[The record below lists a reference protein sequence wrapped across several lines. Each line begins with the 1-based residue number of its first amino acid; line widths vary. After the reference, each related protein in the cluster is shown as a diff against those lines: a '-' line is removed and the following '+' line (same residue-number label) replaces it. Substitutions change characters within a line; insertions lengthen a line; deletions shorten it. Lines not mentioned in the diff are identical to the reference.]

1 MEIGEWAGGRSG
13 VGGASCG
20 KRATMEYVVRE
31 YGVREGT
38 TVELGISGAEAMRG
52 GVEKPV

>member
-1 MEIGEWAGGRSG
+1 
-13 VGGASCG
+13 
-20 KRATMEYVVRE
+20 MEYVVRE

-52 GVEKPV
+52 GVEKPG